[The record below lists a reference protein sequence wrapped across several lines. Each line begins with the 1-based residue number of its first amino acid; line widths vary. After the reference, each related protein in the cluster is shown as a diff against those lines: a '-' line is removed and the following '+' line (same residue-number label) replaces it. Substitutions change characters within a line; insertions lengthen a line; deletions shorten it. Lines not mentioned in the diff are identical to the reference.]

1 MSALLRTVFCW
12 ICNECSV
19 ISFSRNTWLTVCF
32 SSFRPPPP
40 QPKISSQGN
49 LIPARPA
56 PAPPLYS
63 SLTWLFYL
71 SFCRYLQGTELI
83 LFFFL
88 IFSWKAFLPA
98 ATLNKNKILQNEL
111 TNRKTN
117 WVMEIEKYKKFSEA
131 REFRVT
137 FSFLSLNKSFSV
149 ICEVMHLTWIMLFW
163 TCYCN
168 DFQINSIGLCF
179 FIMCLNVI
187 LNFDLSYHYCSFR
200 SNMR

>member
-1 MSALLRTVFCW
+1 MLRTVFCW

-117 WVMEIEKYKKFSEA
+117 WVMEIEKYKKS
-131 REFRVT
+131 
-137 FSFLSLNKSFSV
+137 SG
-149 ICEVMHLTWIMLFW
+149 C
-163 TCYCN
+163 
-168 DFQINSIGLCF
+168 
-179 FIMCLNVI
+179 MCLLVG
-187 LNFDLSYHYCSFR
+187 F
-200 SNMR
+200 